1 MEIIINNVI
10 DDSDLDMFIM
20 DGSLVVW
27 LNDWFYEL
35 QIMSLNWFGG
45 FVYIK

>member
-27 LNDWFYEL
+27 LND
-35 QIMSLNWFGG
+35 
-45 FVYIK
+45 